1 MRPITIRKFL
11 KNEVIIGGVM
21 SVTFLAAA
29 ALDNKGDVSLLVLST
44 VPLALAVFGLIGLAV
59 LRSKAILD
67 KPLSCAY
74 RLTAFAIAT
83 IAVIY
88 LFGIARTTYDSAARS
103 YNN

>member
-1 MRPITIRKFL
+1 MRPTTTRKFL
-11 KNEVIIGGVM
+11 KNELIIGGVM
-21 SVTFLAAA
+21 SVTFLATA

-44 VPLALAVFGLIGLAV
+44 VPLALSVFGLIGLAV

-74 RLTAFAIAT
+74 RLTVITLAFAIAT

-88 LFGIARTTYDSAARS
+88 LFGIA
-103 YNN
+103 